1 MLSENVQKRE
11 QKRVTITSK
20 RQFTIPQK
28 FYSELGFDREALCI
42 KTDGMLI
49 IRPSSGDNGGEFAEQ
64 ILAELID
71 EGFSGYELLDEFRKR
86 RSMVR
91 PAVENM
97 MKAAKKAA
105 EGTGEYYTYE
115 DVFGVTDD

>member
-115 DVFGVTDD
+115 DVFGGTDD